1 MKTKTKTK
9 LPKGLW
15 VGKVR
20 KPAKSWVDAS
30 VPEYYDTFYAK
41 YQRSA
46 GSQFMQ
52 SLDTSN
58 QAEAI
63 SRARLLVAAR
73 ESDKWETL
81 RAAVE
86 GTKTRRVGVTLGA
99 FLTAFEKVATARGLK
114 EYKRACSAVRLV
126 SAIANGIIEP
136 LSNTRMDTDGGR
148 LLREVDALGF
158 AEIFTERTVLEYARK
173 MQGGEVINL
182 DKALPPLVNGTIN
195 STLGNA
201 RVLLSKQN
209 RVLDVAALK
218 VNWGATEGFMR
229 LRLPEMGK
237 DVGADIP
244 TTAQFKLMLSNWV
257 SLGDEELA
265 LCNELLRLLGLRSGE
280 LVMARE
286 SWLHEGGDGR
296 LFLWVR
302 NRAEE
307 GFSCKSTNQAKLP
320 LTEDLARRLKGRC
333 AAAREAGI
341 ENPFLML
348 PMSPGAEVLGEEQKD
363 RRALVRERHN
373 AWLKTFIG
381 EVRSGQGNH
390 RLRKFCA
397 TALYAAELKDHG
409 SHDRAARAVMEYLR
423 HSKEATALVHY
434 IARNDELLRT
444 MTDDMLQ
451 RARAA

>member
-1 MKTKTKTK
+1 MKTKNKVK

-20 KPAKSWVDAS
+20 KPAKSWADAG
-30 VPEYYDTFYAK
+30 VPEYYDSFYAK
-41 YQRSA
+41 YQRA
-46 GSQFMQ
+46 NGAQFMQ
-52 SLDTSN
+52 SLDTTVHT
-58 QAEAI
+58 EAI
-63 SRARLLVAAR
+63 SRAKLLVVAR

-86 GTKTRRVGVTLGA
+86 GTRARRDGLTLGA
-99 FLTAFEKVATARGLK
+99 FLAAFEKVAAARGLK
-114 EYKRACSAVRLV
+114 EYKRACSAARLV
-126 SAIANGIIEP
+126 AAIANGIIEP

-148 LLREVDALGF
+148 LLREVDGLGF
-158 AEIFTERTVLEYARK
+158 AEVFTERTVLEYARR

-182 DKALPPLVNGTIN
+182 DKSLPPLVNGTIN

-201 RVLLSKQN
+201 RVLLSQQN

-218 VNWGATEGFMR
+218 VNWAATEGFMR
-229 LRLPEMGK
+229 LRLPELTK

-244 TTAQFKLMLSNWV
+244 TTVQFKAMFASWLALE
-257 SLGDEELA
+257 DEDLA

-296 LFLWVR
+296 LFMWVK

-320 LTEDLARRLKGRC
+320 LTEDLARRLKLRC
-333 AAAREAGI
+333 AAARSAGI
-341 ENPFLML
+341 GNPFLIL
-348 PMSPGAEVLGEEQKD
+348 PMSPGADVLGEEQKD

-390 RLRKFCA
+390 RLRKYCA
-397 TALYAAELKDHG
+397 TALYAAELVDHG
-409 SHDRAARAVMEYLR
+409 SHERAARAVMEYLR

>member
-20 KPAKSWVDAS
+20 KPAKSWADAS

-99 FLTAFEKVATARGLK
+99 FLTAFEKVAKARKLS
-114 EYKRACSAVRLV
+114 EYRRNMSAARLV
-126 SAIANGIIEP
+126 AAVAFGIIKP
-136 LSNTRMDTDGGR
+136 MSDLRMDTDGGR
-148 LLREVDALGF
+148 LLKQVDALSF
-158 AEIFTERTVLEYARK
+158 AEVFTGQTALEYARK
-173 MQGGEVINL
+173 MQGGDVINL

-201 RVLLSKQN
+201 RVVLSGKS
-209 RVLDVAALK
+209 RMLEVAALK
-218 VNWGATEGFMR
+218 LDWSGTDEFC
-229 LRLPEMGK
+229 LFRLP
-237 DVGADIP
+237 VGAREVGDDMP
-244 TTAQFKLMLSNWV
+244 TTAQFREMMEAWARLA
-257 SLGDEELA
+257 DPDLA
-265 LCNELLRLLGLRSGE
+265 LCNEMLRLFALRSGE

-286 SWLHEGGDGR
+286 SWLHEEDGQV
-296 LFLWVR
+296 FLWVR
-302 NRAEE
+302 DRLDEQ
-307 GFSCKSTNQAKLP
+307 FKCKSRNQAKLP
-320 LTEDLARRLKGRC
+320 MQADLAARLRARC
-333 AAAREAGI
+333 AQAKEAGLV
-341 ENPFLML
+341 NPFLIL
-348 PMSPGAEVLGEEQKD
+348 PDVPGAEVLGEEHPQ
-363 RRALVRERHN
+363 RRKLVRDGHN
-373 AWLKTFIG
+373 DWLKTFIG
-381 EVRSGQGNH
+381 EVRSRKGNH

-397 TALYAAELKDHG
+397 TALYVEELADHG
-409 SHDRAARAVMEYLR
+409 RYDLAARAVMLYLR
-423 HSKEATALVHY
+423 HSKEATSLLHY
-434 IARNDELLRT
+434 IEQKPEVLRT